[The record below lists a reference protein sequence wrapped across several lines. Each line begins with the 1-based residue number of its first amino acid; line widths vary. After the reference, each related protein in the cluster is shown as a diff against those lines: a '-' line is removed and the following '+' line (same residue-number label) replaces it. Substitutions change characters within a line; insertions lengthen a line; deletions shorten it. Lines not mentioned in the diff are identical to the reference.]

1 MRRMSRGSES
11 GSRALP
17 ALREETDMGMKI
29 QTDDKGNMTRIV
41 EPPDDF
47 EAAYFMGYE
56 HGYQMA
62 IKEVIKKMRGMKW
75 HGGGYKEKCAAGVP
89 EHHEGRA
96 EDLQHKL

>member
-11 GSRALP
+11 GSGELP
-17 ALREETDMGMKI
+17 ALREETEMGMKI

-62 IKEVIKKMRGMKW
+62 IKDVIKKLREMRW
-75 HGGGYKEKCAAGVP
+75 YGGHNKEECAAGVP